1 MGLLEEVGSPFMLEG
16 HSHWAPSSV
25 WRKEL
30 PSCLLWQN
38 LPEDSDTI
46 AHPAPCFLSFFS
58 ILLKFPTLT
67 ARLCPPSLL
76 TCVKWDSI
84 DQGHCLLNWPSEGPW
99 TMWGHRHRYPVT
111 PTDSHEAQGPTCT
124 NSTPRWQLLEGRWT
138 GERESTAPL
147 RHAPWMQRS
156 GWWARVPKRVA
167 DPRGCEVPSWPP
179 LGPTSQSPAPL
190 SAQEPWEDQGST
202 KRSMG
207 SSLQGLAGGCQQYSV
222 GEDLEGGPTAH
233 SRAPHSRHSSDD
245 ICEPSFSASPSCLP
259 FLPHAG
265 ALEGMA
271 RKKEHL
277 KSLDSQQH
285 EPWIV
290 KIPDLL

>member
-1 MGLLEEVGSPFMLEG
+1 MGPLEKAGSPFVLEG

-46 AHPAPCFLSFFS
+46 AHLAPCFLSFFFS

-67 ARLCPPSLL
+67 AWPQYSQPFDMCQMR
-76 TCVKWDSI
+76 
-84 DQGHCLLNWPSEGPW
+84 LNWPRPLSAQLTFWRALDYVRTQTQIPSHTYW
-99 TMWGHRHRYPVT
+99 CTWGSGTHLYELHP
-111 PTDSHEAQGPTCT
+111 Q
-124 NSTPRWQLLEGRWT
+124 WQLLEGRWT
-138 GERESTAPL
+138 GGREGTVPL

-156 GWWARVPKRVA
+156 GWWTRVTERVA
-167 DPRGCEVPSWPP
+167 DPGDCEVPSWPP
-179 LGPTSQSPAPL
+179 LGPTSRSPASL

-202 KRSMG
+202 KRTMG
-207 SSLQGLAGGCQQYSV
+207 SSLQGLAGRSRMSAVQWG
-222 GEDLEGGPTAH
+222 GGDLEGVPIAH
-233 SRAPHSRHSSDD
+233 SRAPRSRHSSDD

-259 FLPHAG
+259 FLPHPG

-271 RKKEHL
+271 REKEPL
-277 KSLDSQQH
+277 KSLDS
-285 EPWIV
+285 
-290 KIPDLL
+290 